1 MEPEDK
7 RMLKKTLEL
16 AENNNKILKKLYSDV
31 VWQRIWSAVY
41 WVFVLGTAVGVYYYL
56 QPFIDSLTHTY
67 QSLTGQAVDINQLF
81 DSVLKK
87 R

>member
-1 MEPEDK
+1 MDPEDK

-16 AENNNKILKKLYSDV
+16 AESNNKMLKKLHGDL
-31 VWQRIWSAVY
+31 VWRKIWSAVY
-41 WVFVLGTAVGVYYYL
+41 WVFVLGLSLGLYYYL
-56 QPFIDSLTHTY
+56 QPVLDSLTHTY
-67 QSLTGQAVDINQLF
+67 QSLTGQVADINQLF